1 MINFR
6 FAAVGRAFSDD
17 GGKTWEIHR
26 TMDFTKSQ
34 ETTCC
39 PVVELRQY
47 TLKAGERDTLVDLFE
62 KEFIESQETLG
73 MRIIGTFRDLEK
85 PDRFVWLRGFQ
96 NMNAR
101 AIQLQQFYGGPVWKA
116 HREAANATMIDS
128 DNVLL
133 LRPAIGL
140 GFSLPQTRP
149 AHRATTNPPG
159 VILATIYHLEK
170 GSEAEFTEFF
180 RTTIAPI
187 LATIPI
193 PILGTFMTE
202 HRQNT
207 FPALLVRED
216 ANAFVWF
223 SRFPNRAAYETQA
236 TVIEDEIGGKCASR
250 IKGKPEVLFL
260 VPTACSLLR

>member
-1 MINFR
+1 
-6 FAAVGRAFSDD
+6 
-17 GGKTWEIHR
+17 
-26 TMDFTKSQ
+26 MDLTKSPG
-34 ETTCC
+34 TTCC

-47 TLKAGERDTLVDLFE
+47 TLKAGERDRLIDLFE

-133 LRPAIGL
+133 LRPAIGS
-140 GFSLPQTRP
+140 GFSLPQTRL
-149 AHRATTNPPG
+149 AHRAGTTNSPG
-159 VILATIYHLEK
+159 MILATIYHLEK
-170 GSEAEFTEFF
+170 GSEAEFMEFF
-180 RTTIAPI
+180 RTTIASI

-193 PILGTFMTE
+193 SILGTFMME

-207 FPALLVRED
+207 FPALPVRED
-216 ANAFVWF
+216 ANVFIWF
-223 SRFPNRAAYETQA
+223 SRFTDRAAYETQA
-236 TVIEDEIGGKCASR
+236 AVVENKVASKCANR

-260 VPTACSLLR
+260 APTARSFLR